1 MGVVT
6 ENFPDISFIDNAT
19 VDEVLTQMIN
29 DFQEKYKEITGKN
42 AVLAP
47 ANPYRLIMHAC
58 TMQIYQAMQYADY
71 AGKMG
76 FLKYARGEYLDNL
89 ASLRSVSRKKASA
102 ATTLLRFSIDAQMP
116 SAVVIPSGTRVTN
129 GNDIYFSTDEYAEI
143 EAGQT
148 FVEVPATCTDTGKKG
163 NELAAGELSTLVNT
177 LPYISAVSNTKKTGG
192 GADEEDDDSLK
203 DRIYFST
210 GSCSV
215 AGPKDAY
222 VYWTKSASTL
232 ISDVSVVSPSP
243 GEVHIYFI
251 CESGE
256 LPDDT
261 LLEKV
266 RDVIDND
273 NIRPLTDRVSVLVP
287 DTENYNIEF
296 TYYIADSDKSSAM
309 MIQENVNA
317 AVELYREWQSEKI
330 GRDINPSCLIQKVMA
345 AGAKRVV
352 IQSPDFT
359 TVGTTS
365 VARCREINVVYGGL
379 EDD

>member
-6 ENFPDISFIDNAT
+6 ESFPDLSFIDNAT

-29 DFQEKYKEITGKN
+29 DYQEKYREITGKN

-47 ANPYRLIMHAC
+47 ANPYRLIMYAC

-89 ASLRSVSRKKASA
+89 AALRGVSRKKAEA
-102 ATTLLRFSIDAQMP
+102 ATTLLRFSIDTKMQ
-116 SAVVIPSGTRVTN
+116 SAVVIPAGTRVTN
-129 GNDIYFSTDEYAEI
+129 GNEIYFATDIYAEI
-143 EAGQT
+143 VAGQT
-148 FVEVPATCTDTGKKG
+148 SVEVAATCTDTGKKG

-177 LPYISAVSNTKKTGG
+177 LPYISAVSNTEKTGG
-192 GADEEDDDSLK
+192 GAEEEDDDSLK
-203 DRIYFST
+203 DRIYLSV

-222 VYWTKSASTL
+222 VYWTKSVSTL
-232 ISDVSVVSPSP
+232 ISDVSVISPSP

-256 LPDDT
+256 LPDDV

-266 RDVIDND
+266 KTVMDNG
-273 NIRPLTDRVSVLVP
+273 NIRPLTDRVSVLAP
-287 DTENYNIEF
+287 DTENYNIYF

-309 MIQENVNA
+309 TIQQKVND
-317 AVELYREWQSEKI
+317 AVRLYQDWQSEKI

-345 AGAKRVV
+345 AGAKRVTV
-352 IQSPDFT
+352 QSPEFT
-359 TVGTTS
+359 AVEATS
-365 VARCREINVVYGGL
+365 VAKCTGVNIVYGGL